1 MFRMATDKGSNLN
14 NKVFH
19 SKPYSNSRKVFVVC
33 LMTLFLTNV
42 ETENNSTAIRMHA

>member
-19 SKPYSNSRKVFVVC
+19 SKPYIVTLVKYLFVC
-33 LMTLFLTNV
+33 LMTFLTNV
-42 ETENNSTAIRMHA
+42 ETENNSTAIHA